1 MAALNNTVTTEQVV
15 TALDKEMLENFK
27 QDFDRLA
34 ELFRIA
40 APEVIPAGT
49 ALYQYKIEGA
59 LNDAEV
65 AEGDEVPLSRY
76 KVEKTPI
83 GELEV
88 KPYRKLTTAQAVLK
102 TGFVNAVTK
111 TDRKMLQDVRANI
124 ISDFFAFL
132 ANGTGS
138 ASGVNLQGALAY
150 ADAVLGDTMEEN
162 NDHDEA
168 IFHFVNRQDIAG
180 YLANANIET
189 QSAFGMTYI
198 QNFLGVEH
206 IFVTSKV
213 PQGTVYA
220 TPAGNIHMYAADF
233 GALANANLQY
243 ATQDGSL
250 IGVHHKAEYA
260 RTAAETY
267 VLTGAKLLAEA
278 TNYIVKATIAPA
290 A

>member
-15 TALDKEMLENFK
+15 AALDKEMLQNFK
-27 QDFDRLA
+27 QDYDRLA

-49 ALYQYKIEGA
+49 ALYQYEIAGA
-59 LNDAEV
+59 LNAAEV
-65 AEGDEVPLSRY
+65 AEGDEVPLSQY
-76 KVEKTPI
+76 EVKKTPI

-88 KPYRKLTTAQAVLK
+88 KPYRKMTTAQAVLK

-111 TDRKMLQDVRANI
+111 TDRKMLQDVRAGLI
-124 ISDFFAFL
+124 ADFFAFL
-132 ANGTGS
+132 ANGTGT
-138 ASGVNLQGALAY
+138 ASGTTLQAALAY

-162 NDHDEA
+162 NDSDEA
-168 IFHFVNRQDIAG
+168 YFHFVNRQDIAG
-180 YLANANIET
+180 HLANANVESQT
-189 QSAFGMTYI
+189 AFGLTYLKS
-198 QNFLGVEH
+198 FLGVEH

-213 PQGTVYA
+213 PQGTVYV

-233 GALANANLQY
+233 GALANANLRY

-267 VLTGAKLLAEA
+267 VLSGAKLLAEA